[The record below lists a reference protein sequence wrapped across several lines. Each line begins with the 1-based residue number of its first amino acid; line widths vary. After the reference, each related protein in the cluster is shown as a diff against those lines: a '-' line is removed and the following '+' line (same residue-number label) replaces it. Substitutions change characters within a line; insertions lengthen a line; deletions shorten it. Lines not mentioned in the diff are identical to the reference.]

1 MATVCKRSL
10 SRVPAGA
17 RARAPHSSTGA
28 RRDAPR
34 TMSATAPSSSSSNAR
49 NAYTNTLLRFAP
61 ASAKESKSHQSG
73 AAAGGAMLPIVKG
86 LSGSFGGI
94 IEVRARRR
102 GKCVM
107 GVWPCPRVQWRS
119 VAQMRRRWRRDMLFS
134 KKKSDARERLFYI
147 VVDDDPCAM
156 NARD

>member
-1 MATVCKRSL
+1 MSRTAPIQIQISWTALAKEIELNGLKWPQYVRGTL
-10 SRVPAGA
+10 SRVPDA
-17 RARAPHSSTGA
+17 RARVRRTHRRAPAAT
-28 RRDAPR
+28 PR

-102 GKCVM
+102 WRSVM
-107 GVWPCPRVQWRS
+107 GVWPCPGVRWRS
-119 VAQMRRRWRRDMLFS
+119 VAFGGIDAS
-134 KKKSDARERLFYI
+134 KMA
-147 VVDDDPCAM
+147 A
-156 NARD
+156 